1 MMTFKRPNI
10 TYTAMAMWIDE
21 NAYSD
26 SCDNELLY
34 QYIYHIAEM
43 LARKAEYFHYASEYD
58 EFALYVASRVY
69 FRLKNPKQFQIDSNG
84 EPKLRKIKS
93 ILNYLKKVL
102 YPCKADY
109 DIEFGSGSP
118 DATIVQ
124 LGSFDVG
131 EHLVW
136 ESNLFDQFD
145 RSFAYGD
152 IIKTVKQHLRRI
164 PVRKNSSEWYNIYL
178 SCLLTLINSTVLTS
192 AMIKR
197 RDVNQPQNRDE
208 IVEKFYKELRAQP
221 PVLFHLPNTMSTY
234 ISVLTNEIRHV
245 VSDELGWKT
254 NLLIPADVP
263 LKRSIFIQLQEE

>member
-1 MMTFKRPNI
+1 MTFKRPDI
-10 TYTAMAMWIDE
+10 TYTAMAMWVDE
-21 NAYSD
+21 NAYLE
-26 SCDNELLY
+26 SCNDELLY
-34 QYIYHIAEM
+34 EYIYHIADM

-69 FRLKNPKQFQIDSNG
+69 FRLKNPKQFQLAKDG
-84 EPKLRKIKS
+84 EPKLKKVKS
-93 ILNYLKKVL
+93 ILNYLKKVI

-118 DATIVQ
+118 DATVIQ

-131 EHLVW
+131 EHLSLD
-136 ESNLFDQFD
+136 SNLFDQFD
-145 RSFAYGD
+145 RSYAYGD
-152 IIKTVKQHLRRI
+152 IIKTVKQHLLRI
-164 PVRKNSSEWYNIYL
+164 PVRKNSAEWHNIYL
-178 SCLLTLINSTVLTS
+178 SCLLTLINSTVLTH

-197 RDVNQPQNRDE
+197 IDVNQPQHRDQ
-208 IVEKFYKELRAQP
+208 IVEKFYKELRSQP
-221 PVLFHLPNTMSTY
+221 PVLYHLPDTMSTY
-234 ISVLTNEIRHV
+234 IVVLTNEIRHV